1 MQGFNRRLSIVLS
14 MKFQLCVE
22 FLERYLSSV
31 DLFMRAFTPFLLR
44 SFLLVALLVT
54 SAASYAEVYSWR
66 DASGRLV
73 FGDSPPDKVKV
84 EKVKLR
90 PLTIA
95 DGYKTEEEK
104 QQSAA
109 AKEEDDEAK
118 SDEDVAYKDFKIT
131 SPSQEDAI
139 RANSGNV
146 SVAVGLSPALKKGHG
161 ITLYVDGK
169 QYKDAASTS
178 FQLTGLNRGSHTVF
192 AILHDENDE
201 VIMNT
206 EPVKFHVLRSSAI

>member
-1 MQGFNRRLSIVLS
+1 
-14 MKFQLCVE
+14 
-22 FLERYLSSV
+22 
-31 DLFMRAFTPFLLR
+31 MRVFTPFLLL
-44 SFLLVALLVT
+44 SLLVVST
-54 SAASYAEVYSWR
+54 VSYADVYSWR
-66 DASGRLV
+66 DASGRMV
-73 FGDSPPDKVKV
+73 FGDSPPDQAKA
-84 EKVKLR
+84 EKVKLK

-104 QQSAA
+104 KKAKA
-109 AKEEDDEAK
+109 AKEEEDDQAG
-118 SDEDVAYKDFKIT
+118 SDQDASYKDFKIT
-131 SPSQEDAI
+131 SPKQEDAV

-146 SVAVGLSPALKKGHG
+146 SVAVSLSPALKKGHG

-178 FQLTGLNRGSHTVF
+178 FQLESMNRGSHTVF